1 MIHGIFKENQRAKY
15 SKIVLMQPYS
25 NINIGRRAE
34 DFKCYASPLTK
45 SAKAFLWQ
53 GEDHS
58 TTISLQDFPTCWQS
72 YAKVKAAPI
81 VALQ

>member
-45 SAKAFLWQ
+45 SAKAFLWR
-53 GEDHS
+53 EDHV
-58 TTISLQDFPTCWQS
+58 PQS
-72 YAKVKAAPI
+72 HFRIAPP
-81 VALQ
+81 VGSHMPRSRQHQL